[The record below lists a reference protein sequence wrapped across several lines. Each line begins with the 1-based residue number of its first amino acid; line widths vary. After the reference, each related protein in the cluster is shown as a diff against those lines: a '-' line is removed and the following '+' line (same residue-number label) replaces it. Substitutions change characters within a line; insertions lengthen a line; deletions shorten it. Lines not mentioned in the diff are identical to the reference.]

1 MTSRSSLTFR
11 KSIVPVLILTLL
23 LTALV
28 GLVSVRQSSATVVVI
43 SGDWTVTDTNVF
55 EGIIFRVDGNVTVT
69 SGAVLEIRNG
79 GLTFLEDSN
88 HIYWLDIQTDGEG
101 HGSLILDNS
110 VLTTEPNQLSD
121 YLKLDIIVSGTLILR
136 NDSMIKH
143 PGTLT
148 TFSEAV
154 VEITE
159 SRVTGFNTGEIADF
173 TIDPEDNN
181 DAPIMTFGGSSTILF
196 TDSDISRLF
205 ENPNDPGP
213 DSRYNITLQD
223 SAVLTI
229 IDSYVGVDFHNSS
242 FQHNVISAEG
252 NSNVHIYN
260 MTLDEAQSNTIL
272 PSGWLPALVPVGNGS
287 TINIHR
293 WLDAKVVD
301 RFGSAIPGAYVES
314 RILPTERLAYYPDN
328 DGDIN
333 VPSSAVLDYL
343 GRSASDFNV
352 TDSTGRALIP
362 LLTSWLNESVFDP
375 TTPNSNF
382 LGNYRIRASFSG
394 QASSQD
400 LSFNP
405 YPALTVADNLNA
417 RTLDLQDLAW
427 PAQDNTYTWSSP
439 LIIDYDLELDGNL
452 RITSNVTL
460 AGANLAIIQGD
471 IETGRHYLIIEG
483 DGSLTIQDG
492 GLSSNLPLVVHLR
505 DDGRLNTSNSQLLLS
520 TPEGRGLIYSEH
532 SSVVE
537 IEGGEL
543 EGDLMG
549 LGSSFSLKGVS
560 ISSSSLTVDTGG
572 TSYLWDLVFE
582 DGMEL
587 ALLSDDGD
595 VTTLDFDIRNITFSE
610 DLTSS
615 MLFRGTQYVQLTNIV
630 FLGVG
635 DWWDGRVFDDAK
647 ASFYWWLTVNAVDG
661 VGNTVSGANI
671 TVERLNPLTLAFDP
685 IPSPGP
691 DDLYYG
697 IYTGSNFEAPQGAIL
712 YRALVQERL
721 ASQGWSNSTY
731 KSSGSKV
738 VDGQEYYAET
748 EISVSMDDNTD
759 VDLVFFNWPDLSVQV
774 SDVSFSTAPVEGGSV
789 DVQVTVHNL
798 GKADALGAIIELYDD
813 TTLVDSVTVD
823 ITLGTSELVT
833 LSWVPQAAGTRTLR
847 LWALSRN
854 DTSSNTDL
862 NMNNNFVSMEV
873 QVLTRPDLELRPS
886 EYGTLRVVEGRAF
899 PVPVTVYNV
908 GNTVASGFDVA
919 LYLNEVSSESLLAI
933 QVGLLAPAAGNLSL
947 SLDSPAVSEAG
958 NHTLI
963 VIADV
968 SGVIPEIREDN
979 NRVEFTLEV
988 VPPEGKVFINLPQE
1002 GQSYSLGDQVFVSGS
1017 VNTPTGQPIPDMKVT
1032 VILRDTEGNFY
1043 DPKTVF
1049 TDQNGEYVVGL
1060 QLPAE
1065 APSGE
1070 WVIMA
1075 TAEAGTIESAS
1086 LRLNVARVVPWYE
1099 FTVPMV
1105 NLPLWMLLV
1114 VLSIFLLVVF
1124 AITGYMK
1131 SVGLGRLAECGE
1143 CGAFIPQSAT
1153 SCPKCGIE
1161 FEKEM
1166 AKCSSCHAWIPLDV
1180 KKCPECGVEFTS
1192 GKTRTSDY
1200 RDRMRKQYEKV
1211 LEKYRDAA
1219 TMALGRKP
1227 SEKEFQEWWR
1237 RQPTF
1242 LTFDDWLKEEEDMRK
1257 MGSKPCQICGAL
1269 NSITASVCHKCGTLM
1284 SGNAPPTGETGKPP
1298 APPPSPPAPQ
1308 QESAGKPVLKKILK
1322 KPFTRRKKKGG

>member
-1 MTSRSSLTFR
+1 
-11 KSIVPVLILTLL
+11 
-23 LTALV
+23 
-28 GLVSVRQSSATVVVI
+28 
-43 SGDWTVTDTNVF
+43 
-55 EGIIFRVDGNVTVT
+55 
-69 SGAVLEIRNG
+69 
-79 GLTFLEDSN
+79 
-88 HIYWLDIQTDGEG
+88 
-101 HGSLILDNS
+101 
-110 VLTTEPNQLSD
+110 
-121 YLKLDIIVSGTLILR
+121 
-136 NDSMIKH
+136 
-143 PGTLT
+143 
-148 TFSEAV
+148 
-154 VEITE
+154 
-159 SRVTGFNTGEIADF
+159 
-173 TIDPEDNN
+173 
-181 DAPIMTFGGSSTILF
+181 
-196 TDSDISRLF
+196 
-205 ENPNDPGP
+205 
-213 DSRYNITLQD
+213 
-223 SAVLTI
+223 
-229 IDSYVGVDFHNSS
+229 
-242 FQHNVISAEG
+242 
-252 NSNVHIYN
+252 
-260 MTLDEAQSNTIL
+260 
-272 PSGWLPALVPVGNGS
+272 
-287 TINIHR
+287 
-293 WLDAKVVD
+293 
-301 RFGSAIPGAYVES
+301 
-314 RILPTERLAYYPDN
+314 
-328 DGDIN
+328 
-333 VPSSAVLDYL
+333 
-343 GRSASDFNV
+343 
-352 TDSTGRALIP
+352 
-362 LLTSWLNESVFDP
+362 
-375 TTPNSNF
+375 
-382 LGNYRIRASFSG
+382 
-394 QASSQD
+394 
-400 LSFNP
+400 
-405 YPALTVADNLNA
+405 
-417 RTLDLQDLAW
+417 
-427 PAQDNTYTWSSP
+427 TYTWSSP

-460 AGANLAIIQGD
+460 DGANLAIIQGD

-492 GLSSNLPLVVHLR
+492 SLSSNLPLVVHLR

-520 TPEGRGLIYSEH
+520 TPEGRGLIYSET

-537 IEGGEL
+537 IEGGAL

-560 ISSSSLTVDTGG
+560 ISSSSLTVDTGE
-572 TSYLWDLVFE
+572 TSYLWDLAFE

-635 DWWDGRVFDDAK
+635 DWWDGRIFDDAK

-661 VGNTVSGANI
+661 VGDTVSGANI

-731 KSSGSKV
+731 KANGSKV

-759 VDLVFFNWPDLSVQV
+759 VDLVFFNWPDLSVQE

-823 ITLGTSELVT
+823 IPLGTSELVT
-833 LSWVPQAAGTRTLR
+833 LNWVPQAAGTQTLR

-854 DTSSNTDL
+854 DTVSNTDL
-862 NMNNNFVSMEV
+862 NMNNNFVSIEV
-873 QVLTRPDLELRPS
+873 QVLTRPDLELRFS
-886 EYGTLRVVEGRAF
+886 EYGTLRVVEGRGF

-1032 VILRDTEGNFY
+1032 VILRDTEGSFY

-1114 VLSIFLLVVF
+1114 VLSIFLLVAF

-1143 CGAFIPQSAT
+1143 CGAFIPQSDT

-1161 FEKEM
+1161 FENEM

-1219 TMALGRKP
+1219 SMALGRKP

-1284 SGNAPPTGETGKPP
+1284 SGNAPPTGGTGKPP
-1298 APPPSPPAPQ
+1298 APPPGPPAPQ